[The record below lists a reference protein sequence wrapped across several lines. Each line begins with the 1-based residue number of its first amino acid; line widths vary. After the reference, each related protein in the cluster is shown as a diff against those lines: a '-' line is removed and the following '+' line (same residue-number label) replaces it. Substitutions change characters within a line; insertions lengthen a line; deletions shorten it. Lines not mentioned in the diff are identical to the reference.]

1 MAAHNTPTYP
11 PPLTASEQ
19 EKLVQTIKDWSIANG
34 FAVRPAPSVVP
45 EESNPYGIVAVNA
58 PVTIFPSPF
67 PRQCFVQ
74 GRTIQTAYNALYSAV
89 SRDEEFLGQ
98 MVKE

>member
-1 MAAHNTPTYP
+1 MATQSTSSYP
-11 PPLTASEQ
+11 PPLTPSEQ

-45 EESNPYGIVAVNA
+45 EESNPHGIVAVNA

-67 PRQCFVQ
+67 PKQCFVQ
-74 GRTIQTAYNALYSAV
+74 GRTIQKAYNALYSAV
-89 SRDEEFLGQ
+89 SRDEEFLEQ
-98 MVKE
+98 VVKE